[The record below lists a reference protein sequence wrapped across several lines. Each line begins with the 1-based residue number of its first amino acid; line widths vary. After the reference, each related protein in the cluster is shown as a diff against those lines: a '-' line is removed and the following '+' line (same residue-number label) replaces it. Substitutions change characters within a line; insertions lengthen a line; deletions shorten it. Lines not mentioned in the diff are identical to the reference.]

1 VYDPSDSSF
10 PPIGTVVT
18 LASPHRGAPLAT
30 TAQELE
36 RSRKTRRALDVL
48 DPVLPGPPS
57 DAPSVGQLAEGSPFM
72 DRLHDKRLPDQVD
85 LTTVG
90 GTDDAIVPANR
101 IRVPG
106 ATEVVV
112 AVDGWNDHTGIHHD
126 ARALQVVRS
135 ALEQRPAP
143 CTSFLE
149 GIRGAVEPVLL
160 SRVEGDLG
168 EYLTTYLE
176 VR

>member
-1 VYDPSDSSF
+1 MAR
-10 PPIGTVVT
+10 
-18 LASPHRGAPLAT
+18 LH
-30 TAQELE
+30 
-36 RSRKTRRALDVL
+36 RALM
-48 DPVLPGPPS
+48 P
-57 DAPSVGQLAEGSPFM
+57 E
-72 DRLHDKRLPDQVD
+72 HID

-90 GTDDAIVPANR
+90 ATDDLIVPANR
-101 IRVPG
+101 IHVPG
-106 ATEVVV
+106 ANEVVV
-112 AVDGWNDHTGIHHD
+112 GVDGLSDHTAIPHD
-126 ARALQVVRS
+126 DRALQVVRS

-149 GIRGAVEPVLL
+149 GVRGAVEPVLL